1 MCSFSVYSF
10 HPILLSNV
18 SLVFLC
24 RTASVQRAY
33 HIYTNAELSDGFPIP
48 IVGAAFRVNDRIQQ
62 RHISDVLAHPIQS
75 ILTIGSDEK

>member
-24 RTASVQRAY
+24 RTASVQRAS

-48 IVGAAFRVNDRIQQ
+48 IVGAAFRVNDRI
-62 RHISDVLAHPIQS
+62 DVLAHPIQS